1 MTLNEIRCNGFWII
15 DGNAAVRS
23 HVYHCVTCRKLRG
36 KPGEQKMADV
46 PEERSS
52 DAVPFTYVGMDMFG
66 PFATKEDRNELKCYG
81 ANLTCLASWA
91 IHLEVVNLMDT
102 DSFILCL
109 RRFIG
114 CHGNVRML
122 RCDNG
127 SNFIGVEK
135 ELSKGFLKM
144 DQNKF
149 RRFF

>member
-1 MTLNEIRCNGFWII
+1 MTVNEIRCNGFWII
-15 DGNAAVRS
+15 DGNAAVRN

-36 KPGEQKMADV
+36 KLGEQKMAGV

-66 PFATKEDRNELKCYG
+66 PFVTKEDRNELKCYG

-91 IHLEVVNLMDT
+91 ICLEVVNLMDT
-102 DSFILCL
+102 DSFIWCL

-114 CHGNVRML
+114 CRGNVRIL

-144 DQNKF
+144 DQNKI
-149 RRFF
+149 RRFL